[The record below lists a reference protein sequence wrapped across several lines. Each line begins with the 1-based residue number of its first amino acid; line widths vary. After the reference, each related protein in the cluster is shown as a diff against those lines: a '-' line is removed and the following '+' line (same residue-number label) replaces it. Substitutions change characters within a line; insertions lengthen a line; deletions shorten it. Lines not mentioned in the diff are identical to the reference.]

1 MWTQLGILNML
12 LLLEFRFNIKDFADF
27 NQRKIDEK
35 ETLRAP
41 TDELNLKFSD
51 V

>member
-12 LLLEFRFNIKDFADF
+12 LLLLFRFIIQDFADF
-27 NQRKIDEK
+27 NQRKIEEN

-41 TDELNLKFSD
+41 TDVPRLKFRD

>member
-12 LLLEFRFNIKDFADF
+12 LLLELRFNIKDFADF
-27 NQRKIDEK
+27 NQRKIEEN
-35 ETLRAP
+35 ETLRAT
-41 TDELNLKFSD
+41 TDVPKLKCRD

>member
-1 MWTQLGILNML
+1 MF

-27 NQRKIDEK
+27 NQRKIEEN
-35 ETLRAP
+35 ETLLAP
-41 TDELNLKFSD
+41 TDVPKFKFRD